1 MGSMKTLA
9 AAIGVSAALV
19 GTAAHAQGGKQAK
32 IEIDTN
38 VTYEQALKCYRYYD
52 VAEQVANAR
61 SGKATGDAL
70 KDLQTRAA
78 VDKALKSAWNK
89 HIEDTKG
96 KKSNKAVDE
105 DLDRVAG
112 SIVSDANAGLSG
124 DKDAETRYEAVQ
136 TTCKTFEKVTPV
148 G

>member
-1 MGSMKTLA
+1 MGSMNTLA
-9 AAIGVSAALV
+9 AAFGLGAALV
-19 GTAAHAQGGKQAK
+19 GTAAHAQAGQQAK
-32 IEIDTN
+32 IEIDAN
-38 VTYEQALKCYRYYD
+38 VTYDQALKCYRYYD

-61 SGKATGDAL
+61 AGKATGDAL
-70 KDLQTRAA
+70 KDLQTRAT

-105 DLDRVAG
+105 DLDRIAG
-112 SIVSDANAGLSG
+112 SVVADANAGLSG
-124 DKDAETRYEAVQ
+124 DEAAKTRYEAIQ
-136 TTCKTFEKVTPV
+136 TTCKAFEKVTPI